1 MCEPQFG
8 GVGGINSALTR
19 IFDAPGP
26 ISAASGMLMISCAGQ
41 HHRYVW
47 RRVRIHGAVICV
59 AAGAV
64 LVTFAAAAQDT
75 KTEPQLN
82 IAPPSAVQSPV
93 APQLPTAPRQ
103 PASPQAPTAQAPTAQ
118 APTVQAPAA
127 QPPSTQPLTSQPP
140 NANYQPGFIDAFG
153 RFIGESASK
162 LDSQLKS
169 TNETLGNLGSQTTG
183 AAKDAA
189 QGAAQAAVGTAKEA
203 AGVIIG
209 LPSQHIVTGRERCAA
224 AANGAPDCR
233 SAADAACRAKGFA
246 AGKSLDTQSAQKC
259 PARVWL
265 SGRLPADGDCQ
276 LETFVTRA
284 VCQ

>member
-1 MCEPQFG
+1 
-8 GVGGINSALTR
+8 
-19 IFDAPGP
+19 
-26 ISAASGMLMISCAGQ
+26 MISHAGQ
-41 HHRYVW
+41 HHRYVSQ
-47 RRVRIHGAVICV
+47 RVRIHGAGLCLAACALLV
-59 AAGAV
+59 AFSAV
-64 LVTFAAAAQDT
+64 AQDT
-75 KTEPQLN
+75 RTEPQLN
-82 IAPPSAVQSPV
+82 VAPPSAVQPPT

-103 PASPQAPTAQAPTAQ
+103 PAAPLAPTALAPTAQAP
-118 APTVQAPAA
+118 AA
-127 QPPSTQPLTSQPP
+127 QPFTTQPLTAQPP
-140 NANYQPGFIDAFG
+140 NPNYQPGFIDAFG

-162 LDSQLKS
+162 LNSQLKS

-189 QGAAQAAVGTAKEA
+189 QGAAQAAAQAAVGTAKEA

>member
-1 MCEPQFG
+1 
-8 GVGGINSALTR
+8 
-19 IFDAPGP
+19 
-26 ISAASGMLMISCAGQ
+26 MLMISHAG
-41 HHRYVW
+41 RYQ
-47 RRVRIHGAVICV
+47 RYASQRMIR
-59 AAGAV
+59 GAV
-64 LVTFAAAAQDT
+64 LGLAACALLVALPAFAQD
-75 KTEPQLN
+75 N
-82 IAPPSAVQSPV
+82 VAPPPAVAPPA
-93 APQLPTAPRQ
+93 APQLPTSPRP
-103 PASPQAPTAQAPTAQ
+103 PATPQAPSAQ

-127 QPPSTQPLTSQPP
+127 QPFTTQPPATQPSTAEP
-140 NANYQPGFIDAFG
+140 ANPGYQPGFIDAFG

-162 LDSQLKS
+162 LNSQLKS

-189 QGAAQAAVGTAKEA
+189 QGAAQAAAQAAVGTAKEA

>member
-1 MCEPQFG
+1 MRIR
-8 GVGGINSALTR
+8 GVGL
-19 IFDAPGP
+19 
-26 ISAASGMLMISCAGQ
+26 
-41 HHRYVW
+41 
-47 RRVRIHGAVICV
+47 CV
-59 AAGAV
+59 AACAM
-64 LVTFAAAAQDT
+64 LVTFSAAAQDT
-75 KTEPQLN
+75 RTEPQLN
-82 IAPPSAVQSPV
+82 VPAPPSTIQPPATPQTPIAPHLPA
-93 APQLPTAPRQ
+93 APQP
-103 PASPQAPTAQAPTAQ
+103 
-118 APTVQAPAA
+118 PTVQPLAA
-127 QPPSTQPLTSQPP
+127 QPPTVQQPTAQQP

-162 LDSQLKS
+162 LNSQLKS

-183 AAKDAA
+183 AAE
-189 QGAAQAAVGTAKEA
+189 GAAQAAVGTAKQA
-203 AGVIIG
+203 AGTIIG

-233 SAADAACRAKGFA
+233 AAADAACRAKGFA

-276 LETFVTRA
+276 LETFVTRS

>member
-1 MCEPQFG
+1 
-8 GVGGINSALTR
+8 
-19 IFDAPGP
+19 
-26 ISAASGMLMISCAGQ
+26 MISYAGQ
-41 HHRYVW
+41 HHRYV
-47 RRVRIHGAVICV
+47 RQRVRVHGAAICV
-59 AAGAV
+59 AAGAL
-64 LVTFAAAAQDT
+64 LVALSAAAQDT
-75 KTEPQLN
+75 RTEPQLN
-82 IAPPSAVQSPV
+82 IAPPSAVQPPT

-103 PASPQAPTAQAPTAQ
+103 PASPLAPTAQAPTAQ
-118 APTVQAPAA
+118 APAAQPFTAQPTTAQPTTA
-127 QPPSTQPLTSQPP
+127 QPPSAQPP
-140 NANYQPGFIDAFG
+140 NASYQPGFIDAFG

-162 LDSQLKS
+162 LNSQLKS

-203 AGVIIG
+203 AGAIVG
-209 LPSQHIVTGRERCAA
+209 LPSQHIVIGRERCAA

>member
-1 MCEPQFG
+1 
-8 GVGGINSALTR
+8 
-19 IFDAPGP
+19 
-26 ISAASGMLMISCAGQ
+26 MISCAGQ
-41 HHRYVW
+41 HHRYV
-47 RRVRIHGAVICV
+47 RQRVRVHGAGLGLAACALLV
-59 AAGAV
+59 A
-64 LVTFAAAAQDT
+64 LSAAAQDT
-75 KTEPQLN
+75 RTEPQLN
-82 IAPPSAVQSPV
+82 IAPPSVVQPPV

-103 PASPQAPTAQAPTAQ
+103 PASPLAPTPQAPTAQAPI
-118 APTVQAPAA
+118 A
-127 QPPSTQPLTSQPP
+127 QPLTAQPLTSQPP

-153 RFIGESASK
+153 RFIGDSASK
-162 LDSQLKS
+162 LNSQLKS

-203 AGVIIG
+203 AGAIIG

-276 LETFVTRA
+276 LETFVTRV

>member
-1 MCEPQFG
+1 
-8 GVGGINSALTR
+8 
-19 IFDAPGP
+19 
-26 ISAASGMLMISCAGQ
+26 MISCAGQ
-41 HHRYVW
+41 HHRYV
-47 RRVRIHGAVICV
+47 RQRVRVHGAGLGLAVCALLV
-59 AAGAV
+59 A
-64 LVTFAAAAQDT
+64 LSAAAQDT
-75 KTEPQLN
+75 RTEPKLN
-82 IAPPSAVQSPV
+82 IAAPSAVQSPV

-103 PASPQAPTAQAPTAQ
+103 PATPLAPTAQ

-127 QPPSTQPLTSQPP
+127 QPPSAQPSTAQPSTPQPLTSQPP

-153 RFIGESASK
+153 RFIGDSASK
-162 LDSQLKS
+162 LNSQLKS
-169 TNETLGNLGSQTTG
+169 TNETLGNLGSQTNG

-203 AGVIIG
+203 AGAIIG

>member
-1 MCEPQFG
+1 
-8 GVGGINSALTR
+8 V
-19 IFDAPGP
+19 FDAPGR
-26 ISAASGMLMISCAGQ
+26 ISASSGMIMISYAGQ
-41 HHRYVW
+41 HHRSVS
-47 RRVRIHGAVICV
+47 RRVGIHGTGLCL
-59 AAGAV
+59 AAGAL
-64 LVTFAAAAQDT
+64 LVAFAAAAQDT
-75 KTEPQLN
+75 RTEPQLN
-82 IAPPSAVQSPV
+82 AAPPSTVQPPL

-103 PASPQAPTAQAPTAQ
+103 PATPLAPTTLAPTALAPTAQAP
-118 APTVQAPAA
+118 AA
-127 QPPSTQPLTSQPP
+127 QPFTTQPPTAQPPTAQPP
-140 NANYQPGFIDAFG
+140 NGNYQPGFIDAFG

-162 LDSQLKS
+162 LNSQLKS
-169 TNETLGNLGSQTTG
+169 TNETLGNLGSQTTS

-189 QGAAQAAVGTAKEA
+189 QGAAQAAAQAALGTAKEA